1 MRRLTEA
8 AVLGAALLL
17 ASVGARAEDAK
28 IVLGV
33 PGIPPIFASV
43 LPHVAAE
50 QGFFKK
56 YGVEVEVRNFETGV
70 AAARAVA
77 AGQIDLSVSPTPVI
91 VNMVSNA
98 KVNLVSV
105 YGLANPDWLIGSTD
119 ASKKT
124 CADLK
129 GQPIGV
135 DAIGGARST
144 ALKQM
149 LVACKMTPEDMNQ
162 VALGSNTAPAMIA
175 GQLVFGVLHI
185 DDVPVIEGQLHRPV
199 TTILTLKEVD
209 PVSHYLV
216 VVARSDKAKEKR
228 DANLKTLAGLIAA
241 GAYMRDPKN
250 LDTVAKI
257 AAVTGHT
264 FEENKASVVKYNE
277 LELWP
282 NGNDGLQ
289 RDRIEAV
296 IETQV
301 KIGGIKPGIAPVAY
315 ADFVDASLWSD
326 AMKLVAG
333 H

>member
-1 MRRLTEA
+1 MRRLLWT
-8 AVLGAALLL
+8 AVLIAGLAL
-17 ASVGARAEDAK
+17 AGGARAEEPK
-28 IVLGV
+28 VVLGL

-50 QGFFKK
+50 RGFFRK
-56 YGVEVEVRNFETGV
+56 YGVEVEVRDFETGV

-91 VNMVSNA
+91 ASMISNA
-98 KVNLVSV
+98 KVELVSI
-105 YGLANPDWLIGSTD
+105 YGLPNPDWLIGSTD
-119 ASKKT
+119 PAKKS

-129 GQPIGV
+129 GQAIGV
-135 DAIGGARST
+135 DAIGGARAV

-149 LVACKMTPEDMNQ
+149 LVACKLTPEDMNQ
-162 VALGSNTAPAMIA
+162 VALGSNTAAAMIA

-185 DDVPVIEGQLHRPV
+185 DDVPVIEGQLHRPL

-216 VVARSDKAKEKR
+216 VVARKDKTKERREAYVKV
-228 DANLKTLAGLIAA
+228 LAGLIEA
-241 GAYMRDPKN
+241 GLYMRDPAN
-250 LDTVAKI
+250 LDAVAKI
-257 AAVTGHT
+257 AAITGHS
-264 FEENKASVVKYNE
+264 FEENKASVVRYNA

-289 RDRIEAV
+289 RDKIEAV
-296 IETQV
+296 IATQV
-301 KIGGIKPGIAPVAY
+301 KIGGIKPDVKPVTY
-315 ADFVDASLWSD
+315 DELVDGSLWKD
-326 AMKLVAG
+326 AMKLVEG

>member
-1 MRRLTEA
+1 MRKPLCA
-8 AVLGAALLL
+8 AVLAAGL
-17 ASVGARAEDAK
+17 ALAGVARAEEPK
-28 IVLGV
+28 VVLGL

-50 QGFFKK
+50 RGLFRK
-56 YGVEVEVRNFETGV
+56 YGVEVEVRDFETGV

-91 VNMVSNA
+91 ASMISNA
-98 KVNLVSV
+98 KVELVSI
-105 YGLANPDWLIGSTD
+105 YGLPNPDWLIGSTD
-119 ASKKT
+119 PAKKS

-129 GQPIGV
+129 GQAIGV
-135 DAIGGARST
+135 DAIGGARSV

-149 LVACKMTPEDMNQ
+149 LVGCKMTPEEMNQ
-162 VALGSNTAPAMIA
+162 VALGSNTAAAMIA

-199 TTILTLKEVD
+199 ATILTLKEVD

-216 VVARSDKAKEKR
+216 VVARKDKVKER
-228 DANLKTLAGLIAA
+228 REAYVKTLAGLIEA
-241 GAYMRDPKN
+241 GRYMRDPAN
-250 LDTVAKI
+250 LDAVAKI
-257 AAVTGHT
+257 AAITGHS
-264 FEENKASVVKYNE
+264 FEENKASVVRYNA

-289 RDRIEAV
+289 RDKIEAV
-296 IETQV
+296 IATQV
-301 KIGGIKPGIAPVAY
+301 KIGGIKADAKPVTY
-315 ADFVDASLWSD
+315 DELVDGGLWKD
-326 AMKLVAG
+326 AMKLVEG